1 MANRLITAATIIAL
15 LTPLAACGN
24 IVGGGLALEPE
35 HQVRSIA
42 DTQLPDHIVN
52 GDFEYPGGKAW
63 MKLPDTADWAGI
75 SRKDGKIYAAV
86 AGKWAAYPVLDA
98 AKFAWDSTETGYGT
112 PKPGTSEGQ
121 LHTNEVEVQLDKG
134 TNNTYAE
141 MCAHQAGTA
150 IYQDIATTPGVMYKI
165 RLKHTSQSK
174 MHADSMQVLIGPPG
188 REMAVEMARTA
199 DQNGLNKVGEQGT
212 TIVTKASNEGYIE
225 GAGSRYHDGQW
236 ATYEGT
242 YLATGTVTRFTFR
255 SVSAYKPDFGNL
267 LDDIGFEKAYPLS
280 YDMNGG
286 TGGPQQKNY

>member
-1 MANRLITAATIIAL
+1 MANRIITAATIVSL

-24 IVGGGLALEPE
+24 IGGGLALEPE
-35 HQVRSIA
+35 HQAFTIA

-75 SRKDGKIYAAV
+75 SRKDSKIYAAV
-86 AGKWAAYPVLDA
+86 AGKWAAYPGLDA

-112 PKPGTSEGQ
+112 PKPGTSEAQ

-174 MHADSMQVLIGPPG
+174 VHADSMQVLIGAPG
-188 REMAVEMARTA
+188 RETVVEMTRTA
-199 DQNGLNKVGEQGT
+199 DQNGLNKVGERNA
-212 TIVTKASNEGYIE
+212 TIMTKASNEGYIE

-242 YLATGTVTRFTFR
+242 YLATGTVTRFTFK
-255 SVSAYKPDFGNL
+255 SISAYKPDFGNL
-267 LDDIGFEKAYPLS
+267 LDDISFEKAYPLS

>member
-1 MANRLITAATIIAL
+1 M
-15 LTPLAACGN
+15 
-24 IVGGGLALEPE
+24 EPE

-86 AGKWAAYPVLDA
+86 AGKWAAYPGLDA

-121 LHTNEVEVQLDKG
+121 LHTNEVEVQLDGG
-134 TNNTYAE
+134 THNTYAE
-141 MCAHQAGTA
+141 LCAHQAGTA

-174 MHADSMQVLIGPPG
+174 THADSMQVLIGAPG
-188 REMAVEMARTA
+188 REMAVEMTRTA
-199 DQNGLNKVGEQGT
+199 DQNGLNKVGEQNAT
-212 TIVTKASNEGYIE
+212 VVTKASNEGYIG

-267 LDDIGFEKAYPLS
+267 LDDISFEKAYPLS